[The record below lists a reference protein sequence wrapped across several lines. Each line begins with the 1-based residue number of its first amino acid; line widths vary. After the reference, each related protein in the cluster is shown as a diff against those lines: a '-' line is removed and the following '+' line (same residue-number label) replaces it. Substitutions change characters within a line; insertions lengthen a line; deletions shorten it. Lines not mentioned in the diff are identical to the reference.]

1 MKNLFFVFIFCVFVK
16 EINAQRLSKVVVADK
31 GAKVTYLIS
40 LDQDVILEL
49 MQDGTIGK
57 WGIDKYAA
65 RADANYRETQFQNF
79 EGRVEYYDNNAN
91 EAFKG
96 KVKYIGG
103 ILITY
108 YATYDDK
115 DWVGKIKSIG
125 NINLNYYSKYDDAM
139 STGKLKSIGQLLVT
153 YYSGFETD
161 LIKGK
166 VKSIGNAGLT
176 YYSSMDDKAFA
187 GKIKSFNGTSFM
199 YYSSVDQP
207 SFRGALKSGNQF
219 QMVNGVAF
227 KINCY

>member
-1 MKNLFFVFIFCVFVK
+1 MMPHSCSGHLHRARNLPRRGGGGLVEV
-16 EINAQRLSKVVVADK
+16 
-31 GAKVTYLIS
+31 G
-40 LDQDVILEL
+40 
-49 MQDGTIGK
+49 
-57 WGIDKYAA
+57 
-65 RADANYRETQFQNF
+65 QNF
-79 EGRVEYYDNNAN
+79 LA
-91 EAFKG
+91 
-96 KVKYIGG
+96 GG
-103 ILITY
+103 H
-108 YATYDDK
+108 
-115 DWVGKIKSIG
+115 
-125 NINLNYYSKYDDAM
+125 
-139 STGKLKSIGQLLVT
+139 GQI
-153 YYSGFETD
+153 SGYETD